1 MWRLRPAV
9 LAGAA
14 WALLAV
20 YLGRRRLRLDGMR
33 AHVPWPIGLP
43 TTGAR
48 GVNGVLHRLSPTC
61 LERAL
66 VAQAWRAA
74 HGDPRD
80 IVIGVPPGGL
90 KQAPAHA
97 WLDGVDT
104 ASPAAHVEIHRL
116 APPTRPTRRHW

>member
-9 LAGAA
+9 LAGAT
-14 WALLAV
+14 WAMFAVCLA
-20 YLGRRRLRLDGMR
+20 RRRLRLHGTR
-33 AHVPWPIGLP
+33 AYVPFPSRLP
-43 TTGAR
+43 AASAR

-74 HGDPRD
+74 HGDLRD
-80 IVIGVPPGGL
+80 IVIGVPPDGL
-90 KQAPAHA
+90 KRAPAHA

-104 ASPAAHVEIHRL
+104 ASPLVHVEIHRM
-116 APPTRPTRRHW
+116 PPRTPTIRRH